1 MPLHASSY
9 FAGVATVVGT
19 IALGFG
25 GAVLMTDAFVG
36 KSDTAPTLMERR
48 SAPLPESSTPLVA
61 ATPNP
66 APIQVTAPAET
77 RPAVPQQAPTLQPV
91 AAGTPATEAQQQLP
105 RPPDE
110 AMARAQDAEV
120 RKALATEQRK
130 AERRKWAE
138 RRKHERRKQENSKLD
153 ELNAVA
159 EKVREAEREPV
170 VRSFVAES
178 PRIRLPGVD
187 D

>member
-1 MPLHASSY
+1 MPAQ
-9 FAGVATVVGT
+9 
-19 IALGFG
+19 
-25 GAVLMTDAFVG
+25 
-36 KSDTAPTLMERR
+36 
-48 SAPLPESSTPLVA
+48 A
-61 ATPNP
+61 ATHSPP
-66 APIQVTAPAET
+66 AS
-77 RPAVPQQAPTLQPV
+77 QQAPASQPV
-91 AAGTPATEAQQQLP
+91 VAGAPATTAQQELP

-120 RKALATEQRK
+120 RKALAAEQRK

-138 RRKHERRKQENSKLD
+138 RRKQENRKLD

-159 EKVREAEREPV
+159 EKVRQAEREREPV

-178 PRIRLPGVD
+178 PGIRLPGVD